1 MIVLILNTFV
11 PNESFGQF
19 LEISPKKFIFFKT
32 FNSKFSYLEVWLT
45 DQNYKPLEIED
56 KISILLAIN

>member
-19 LEISPKKFIFFKT
+19 LEISPKKFIFFKM

>member
-19 LEISPKKFIFFKT
+19 PDISPKKFIFSKT

-45 DQNYKPLEIED
+45 DQNYKPLVIED